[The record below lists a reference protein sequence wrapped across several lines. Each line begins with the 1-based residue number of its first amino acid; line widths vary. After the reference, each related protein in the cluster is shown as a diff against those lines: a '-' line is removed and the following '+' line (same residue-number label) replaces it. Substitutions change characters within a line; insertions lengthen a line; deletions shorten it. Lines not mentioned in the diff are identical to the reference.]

1 MKRGEIKINNITGK
15 KQDILQGFSSYL
27 LNKGRKPS
35 TIKRY
40 IYDIE
45 SCIQWLQQSERL
57 SEDISWESLCKKDF
71 EAFFMYLIE
80 ERQYSDKTVHRI
92 YIVLNRLY
100 EYLDLPSPIES
111 VINIS
116 PPNRAL
122 RTEDFISLQEE
133 ERLKQVSASL
143 EGLTEKQRT
152 TRPMI
157 LERNLSIIIL
167 LLDYGLSLHELVAL
181 RMKHVHFENNTLSIP
196 EDTKINRT
204 IQLKEEDK
212 LHLYHYYKTIPEP
225 VRPRYHSDDPLFVA
239 FHFMLGTYLWSYDDD
254 APKFLTEIS
263 VQKMIR
269 LEVKRANLRKGISAQ
284 HFRNTFIL
292 KMIQQQC
299 TAEHIV
305 KQVGFKTY
313 VSLKR
318 YNTYYENS
326 NENKCEETALNI

>member
-1 MKRGEIKINNITGK
+1 MGGIKINNITRK
-15 KQDILQGFSSYL
+15 NQDTIQGFSSYL

-40 IYDIE
+40 IYDVE
-45 SCIQWLQQSERL
+45 SCMQWLQQSRRFSDSDEMN
-57 SEDISWESLCKKDF
+57 WESLYKKDF
-71 EAFFMYLIE
+71 EAFFNYLIE
-80 ERQYSDKTVHRI
+80 ERQYSDKMVHRI
-92 YIVLNRLY
+92 YIALNRLY

-111 VINIS
+111 VIHIA
-116 PPNRAL
+116 PPDRAL
-122 RTEDFISLQEE
+122 RTEDFISPQEE
-133 ERLKQVSASL
+133 RSLKEVSASL
-143 EGLTEKQRT
+143 EGLTKKQCS

-167 LLDYGLSLHELVAL
+167 LLDYGLTLHELVSL

-212 LHLYHYYKTIPEP
+212 LHLYNYYKTIPEP
-225 VRPRYHSDDPLFVA
+225 VRPRYHSDDPLFVS
-239 FHFMLGTYLWSYDDD
+239 FHFRLGTYVWSYDDD

-269 LEVKRANLRKGISAQ
+269 LEVERANLRKGISAQ

-292 KMIQQQC
+292 KMFQQQC
-299 TAEHIV
+299 TDEHIV
-305 KQVGFKTY
+305 KQVGFKTHE
-313 VSLKR
+313 SLKR
-318 YNTYYENS
+318 YRKYYTNS
-326 NENKCEETALNI
+326 NENKG

>member
-1 MKRGEIKINNITGK
+1 MQEIHDTI
-15 KQDILQGFSSYL
+15 QGFSSYL
-27 LNKGRKPS
+27 LSKGRKPS

-40 IYDIE
+40 IYDVE
-45 SCIQWLQQSERL
+45 SCVQWLHQSGGFSDEINW
-57 SEDISWESLCKKDF
+57 DSLYKKDF
-71 EAFFMYLIE
+71 EAFFTYLIE
-80 ERQYSDKTVHRI
+80 ERHYSDKTVHRI

-100 EYLDLPSPIES
+100 EYLDLSSPIEG
-111 VINIS
+111 VVHIAQ
-116 PPNRAL
+116 PDRAL
-122 RTEDFISLQEE
+122 RTEDFINLQEE

-239 FHFMLGTYLWSYDDD
+239 FHFRLGTYLWSYDND
-254 APKFLTEIS
+254 APKFLTDMS

-269 LEVKRANLRKGISAQ
+269 LEIKRANLRKGISAQ

-292 KMIQQQC
+292 KMIQQQY

-305 KQVGFKTY
+305 KQVGFKTD

-318 YNTYYENS
+318 YYAYSENT
-326 NENKCEETALNI
+326 NENKG